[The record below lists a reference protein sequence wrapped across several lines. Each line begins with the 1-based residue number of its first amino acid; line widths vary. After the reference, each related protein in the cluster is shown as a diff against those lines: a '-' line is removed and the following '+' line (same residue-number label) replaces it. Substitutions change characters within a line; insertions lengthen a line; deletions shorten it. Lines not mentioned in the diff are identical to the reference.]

1 MLNTFD
7 KTVGEDNVINLV
19 SNIQNY
25 GTGGSKSV
33 QESTVVNANA
43 KSDAIQPCKNI
54 PISNVVGQDSKTMIR
69 TS

>member
-7 KTVGEDNVINLV
+7 KTIGEDNSIDLV

-33 QESTVVNANA
+33 EESNVVNANA
-43 KSDAIQPCKNI
+43 KSDAIQPSKNR
-54 PISNVVGQDSKTMIR
+54 PVSNVVGQDSKTMIR